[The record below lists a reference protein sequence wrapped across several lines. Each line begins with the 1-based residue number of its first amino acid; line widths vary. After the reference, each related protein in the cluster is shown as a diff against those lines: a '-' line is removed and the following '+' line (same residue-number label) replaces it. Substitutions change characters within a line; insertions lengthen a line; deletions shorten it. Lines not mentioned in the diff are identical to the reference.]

1 MTQENCV
8 FIAGGDADD
17 RAEAGPALAAGQG
30 RSRCSRRLRCEPAMR
45 VVRTVLL
52 GLAAAA
58 VAGGAVADPVAPPAA
73 PTRPVVDA
81 YHGVRVVDD
90 YRWLED
96 WNDPAV
102 QAWSAAENAYARSV
116 LDALPGREAIRA
128 RLTELYKAAGASH
141 SELRWAGG
149 TLFAIE
155 DQPPKEQPFLVTAT
169 GPDDL
174 AGERVLVD
182 PNALDAKG
190 GTSIDWYE
198 PSPDGKLVAVSLS
211 MQGSERGSAHVYE
224 VATGKELG
232 DPVPGVNGG
241 TAGGSL
247 AWAPDSSGFYYSRYP
262 RPGERPAADLAFYT
276 QVYFHALGTSPDR
289 DRYEV
294 GKDFPKIGEIKLRT
308 SRDGRW
314 VLAVVQNG
322 DGGQCALHLRSPQ
335 GAWSRLAGFD
345 DGVSEAAFGPAG
357 ALYLLSRAGAPN
369 GKILRLPLRP
379 GRKVRLAEAKV
390 VVRESAAAAIQFGF
404 EQPDTLIVSASRLYV
419 VDEIGGPEQVRIF
432 DLHGKPAGK
441 LPVPEVAAV
450 DEVVP
455 LDGDRVLY
463 SIRTYLEPKA
473 WYSYAG
479 AGSSP
484 PGKLPISSTS
494 AVSFADVEVVREA
507 GISRDGTRVPLNILR
522 RKGIPLDGKNPTL
535 LTGYGGFDR
544 SSTPFLAT
552 SYRLWLDVGGVVAV
566 ANLRGG
572 GEYGE
577 RWHRA
582 GRLLHKQ
589 NVFDDFIASAERL
602 IQLGYT
608 TPARLVIQGGSNG
621 GLLMGAAM
629 TQRPDLFR
637 AVVSHVGIYDMLRL
651 ELQSNGQFN
660 VTEYG
665 TVKDPAQFKALYA
678 YSPYHHV
685 KDGTAYPPVLFMT
698 GANDPRV
705 DPSNSRKMT
714 ARLRAAEGGKGLVL
728 LRTSATSGHGVGTA
742 LSERV
747 EQSVDTYSFLLDQ
760 VGMSYPPPA
769 PRP

>member
-1 MTQENCV
+1 MAQEDCV
-8 FIAGGDADD
+8 LGNPDG
-17 RAEAGPALAAGQG
+17 RAEAGPAPAASP
-30 RSRCSRRLRCEPAMR
+30 RLSRRPPCEPTLK
-45 VVRTVLL
+45 VIRTVLL

-73 PTRPVVDA
+73 PTKPVIDT

-102 QAWSAAENAYARSV
+102 QAWSAAENAHARSV

-128 RLTELYKAAGASH
+128 RVTELFKAAGVSYSH
-141 SELRWAGG
+141 LRWAGG
-149 TLFAIE
+149 TLFAVK
-155 DQPPKEQPFLVTAT
+155 DQPPQEQPFLVTAT

-174 AGERVLVD
+174 ASERVLVD
-182 PNALDAKG
+182 PNVLDPKG

-198 PSPDGKLVAVSLS
+198 PSPDGKRVAVSLS
-211 MQGSERGSAHVYE
+211 VQGSERGSAHVYE

-232 DPVPGVNGG
+232 DLVPGVNGG

-247 AWAPDSSGFYYSRYP
+247 AWAADSSGFYYSRYP
-262 RPGERPAADLAFYT
+262 SPGERSAADLQFYT
-276 QVYFHALGTSPDR
+276 QVYFHALGTSPDK
-289 DRYEV
+289 DRYEI
-294 GKDFPKIGEIKLRT
+294 GKDFPKIGEIKLRA
-308 SRDGRW
+308 SRDGKW

-322 DGGQCALHLRSPQ
+322 DGGQCALDLRSPQ
-335 GAWSRLAGFD
+335 GAWSRLAGFA

-357 ALYLLSRAGAPN
+357 SLYLLSRAGAPG
-369 GKILRLPLRP
+369 GKILRLSLHP
-379 GRKVRLAEAKV
+379 GRKVRLAEARV

-404 EQPDTLIVSASRLYV
+404 EQPDTLILSASRLYV
-419 VDEIGGPEQVRIF
+419 VDEVGGPEQVRVF
-432 DLHGKPAGK
+432 DLRGKPAGK
-441 LPVPEVAAV
+441 LPMPKVAGV
-450 DEVVP
+450 DEIVP

-463 SIRTYLEPKA
+463 SIRTYLEPKT
-473 WYSYAG
+473 WYGYA
-479 AGSSP
+479 AGGSAAP
-484 PGKLPISSTS
+484 RKLPISSTS
-494 AVSFADVEVVREA
+494 PVSFADVEVVREV
-507 GISRDGTRVPLNILR
+507 GISRDGVRVPLNILR

-535 LTGYGGFDR
+535 LTGYGGFGR
-544 SSTPFLAT
+544 SYTPFLPIR
-552 SYRLWLDVGGVVAV
+552 YRLWFDAGGVLAV

-582 GRLLHKQ
+582 GKLVHKQ
-589 NVFDDFIASAERL
+589 KVFDDFIASAERL

-608 TPARLVIQGGSNG
+608 APARLVIEGASNG
-621 GLLMGAAM
+621 GLLMGAVM

-651 ELQSNGQFN
+651 ELQANGQFN
-660 VTEYG
+660 ATEYG

-705 DPSNSRKMT
+705 DPSHSRKMT
-714 ARLRAAEGGKGLVL
+714 ARLRAAEKGRGLVL
-728 LRTSATSGHGVGTA
+728 LRTSATSGHGFGTA
-742 LSERV
+742 LSEKV
-747 EQSVDTYSFLLDQ
+747 EQSVDTYAFILHQL
-760 VGMSYPPPA
+760 GMSYPPAA

>member
-1 MTQENCV
+1 M
-8 FIAGGDADD
+8 
-17 RAEAGPALAAGQG
+17 
-30 RSRCSRRLRCEPAMR
+30 RLL
-45 VVRTVLL
+45 RTVLL
-52 GLAAAA
+52 ALAAAA
-58 VAGGAVADPVAPPAA
+58 VAGGAVADPIAPPAA
-73 PTRPVVDA
+73 PMRPVVDT

-102 QAWSAAENAYARSV
+102 QAWSAAENAHARSV

-128 RLTELYKAAGASH
+128 RLTELFKAAGVSY
-141 SELRWAGG
+141 SQLRWAAG
-149 TLFAIE
+149 TLFAIK
-155 DQPPKEQPFLVTAT
+155 DQPPKEQPLLVTA
-169 GPDDL
+169 PAPEDL

-182 PNALDAKG
+182 PNVLDPKG

-198 PSPDGKLVAVSLS
+198 PSPDGQRVAVSLS

-224 VATGKELG
+224 VATGQELG

-247 AWAPDSSGFYYSRYP
+247 AWAADSSGFYYSRYP
-262 RPGERPAADLAFYT
+262 RPGERSAADLAFYT
-276 QVYFHALGTSPDR
+276 QVYFHALGTSPDK

-294 GKDFPKIGEIKLRT
+294 GKDFPKIGEIKLRA
-308 SRDGRW
+308 SRDGQW
-314 VLAVVQNG
+314 VLAIVQNG
-322 DGGQCALHLRSPQ
+322 DGGQCALHLRSPR

-345 DGVSEAAFGPAG
+345 DGVSEAAFGPG
-357 ALYLLSRAGAPN
+357 GSLYLLSHAGAPS
-369 GKILRLPLRP
+369 GKILRLSLHP
-379 GRKVRLAEAKV
+379 GRQARIAQAQV

-419 VDEIGGPEQVRIF
+419 VDEVGGPEQVRVF
-432 DLHGKPAGK
+432 DLRGKPAGK
-441 LPVPEVAAV
+441 LPLPQVAGV

-455 LDGDRVLY
+455 VDGDRVLY
-463 SIRTYLEPKA
+463 SVKTYLEPKT
-473 WYSYAG
+473 WYGYDA
-479 AGSSP
+479 AGSAP
-484 PGKLPISSTS
+484 PAKLPISSTS
-494 AVSFADVEVVREA
+494 PVSFADVEVVRDFA
-507 GISRDGTRVPLNILR
+507 TSRDGARVPLNILR
-522 RKGIPLDGKNPTL
+522 RKGAALDGKNPVL
-535 LTGYGGFDR
+535 LTGYGGFDS
-544 SSTPFLAT
+544 SSTPVLAT
-552 SYRLWLDVGGVVAV
+552 RHRLWLDIGGVVAV

-582 GRLLHKQ
+582 GRLVHKQ

-608 TPARLVIQGGSNG
+608 TPARLVIEGGSNG

-651 ELQSNGQFN
+651 ELQTNGQFN
-660 VTEYG
+660 ATEYG

-685 KDGTAYPPVLFMT
+685 KDGTVYPPVLFMT

-705 DPSNSRKMT
+705 DPAHSRKMT
-714 ARLRAAEGGKGLVL
+714 ARLRAAEQGRGLVL
-728 LRTSATSGHGVGTA
+728 LRTSATSGHGFGTA

-747 EQSVDTYSFLLDQ
+747 EQSVDTYAFLLHQ
-760 VGMSYPPPA
+760 LGVSYPPAA